1 MRIISRRFRPDRQSQ
16 EQAWRRSF
24 AAELRAARQRAGFTQ
39 VVLAAALAMTEDVYA
54 RYEAGT
60 IWPSIGRLR
69 RLAEILGCSVEALLA
84 FKRGAGGAA
93 PCDLPSESAAVRRL
107 LGQLRKARP
116 ETLRTVERFL
126 DALDEHGG
134 LRMPGDEPDE

>member
-1 MRIISRRFRPDRQSQ
+1 MSRRLRPDRQSQ
-16 EQAWRRSF
+16 EQDWRRSF
-24 AAELRAARQRAGFTQ
+24 AGELRDARKRAGLTQ
-39 VVLAAALAMTEDVYA
+39 VAMAAALEMTEDVYA

-69 RLAEILGCSVEALLA
+69 RLSDILDCPVEALLA

-93 PCDLPSESAAVRRL
+93 PRDLPSDSAAVRRL
-107 LGQLRKARP
+107 LGQLRKAAP
-116 ETLRTVERFL
+116 ETLRKVERFL

-134 LRMPGDEPDE
+134 LRLPGDEPVE